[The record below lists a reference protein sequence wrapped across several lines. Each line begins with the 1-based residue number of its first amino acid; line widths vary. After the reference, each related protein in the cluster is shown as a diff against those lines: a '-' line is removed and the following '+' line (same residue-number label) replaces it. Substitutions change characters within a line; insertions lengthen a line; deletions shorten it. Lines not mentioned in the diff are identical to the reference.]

1 MPSISSTLPL
11 RHAARYT
18 VPLREGGSLPAIV
31 EMAEGDRY
39 VVKFRGAGQGARPL
53 IAEIIVG
60 ELARALGLPMPPIA
74 LVELDPEFGRTEGDP
89 EIQDILEASRGVNV
103 GLEYLEGSYTF
114 DPLAHPVDPDLAS
127 RIVWLDAWLVNVDR
141 TPRNPNLLV
150 RPDGLWLIDHGA
162 ALYVHY
168 NWSGLSES
176 VIASPFPQIKDHV
189 LLPFAEQLEEA
200 DRAMTEGVTP
210 DLVDDILGHVP
221 DLLFLDAPAGVEPAF
236 PTADEHRAA
245 YRRYLLG
252 RLAGDRPFLQE
263 ALAARTRLLTDRPRS
278 EEYRR

>member
-1 MPSISSTLPL
+1 MLSSTPLPL

-31 EMAEGDRY
+31 EMSERDCY

-53 IAEIIVG
+53 VAEIIVG
-60 ELARALGLPMPPIA
+60 ELARALGLPMPKIA
-74 LVELDPEFGRTEGDP
+74 LVDLDPEFGRTEGDP

-114 DPLAHPVDPDLAS
+114 DPLAHPVDPELAS
-127 RIVWLDAWLVNVDR
+127 KIVWLDAWTVNVDR
-141 TPRNPNLLV
+141 TPRNPNMLV
-150 RPDGLWLIDHGA
+150 RSDGLWLIDHGA

-168 NWSGLSES
+168 NWGGLSETT
-176 VIASPFPQIKDHV
+176 INSPFPQIKDHV
-189 LLPFAEQLEEA
+189 LLSFAEYLEEV
-200 DRAMTEGVTP
+200 DRRFAEIIRPELLDAV
-210 DLVDDILGHVP
+210 LAQVP
-221 DLLFLDAPAGVEPAF
+221 DLLLTDAPTGVQPAF
-236 PTADEHRAA
+236 ATADEFRAA

-252 RLAGDRPFLQE
+252 RVEGERAFVQE
-263 ALAARTRLLTDRPRS
+263 ARAARERLLAARPRN